1 MTATASHTNGVS
13 AHTDAESH
21 DRSAYFESMYRDN
34 ADPYE
39 LRNRWYEQ
47 RKRAVLMAALPRQR
61 YARAFEPGC
70 GAAELTVELAAR
82 CDWLLASD
90 LSEGAIAAAS
100 QRTRHLANVHVDR
113 HGLPQDWPHSHGP
126 FDLIVLSEVGYF
138 LDGDAIQK
146 VAKCVADSLAADGTL
161 VACDWRP
168 DFKERVLATD
178 TVHAAL
184 ASLADLADLGMSRL
198 VRHEEDDFLLQIW
211 ARDSRSVA
219 QVGGIR

>member
-1 MTATASHTNGVS
+1 MTVTASQKDGVS
-13 AHTDAESH
+13 GEPNAESH
-21 DRSAYFESMYRDN
+21 DRSAYFDSMYRDN
-34 ADPYE
+34 TDPYE

-61 YARAFEPGC
+61 YRCAFEPGC

-90 LSEGAIAAAS
+90 FSQGAIAAAFE
-100 QRTRHLANVHVDR
+100 RTRHLANVRVDR

-138 LDGDAIQK
+138 LDGDAILK
-146 VAKCVADSLAADGTL
+146 VAKCVADSLAFDGTL

-168 DFKERVLATD
+168 DFKERALATD

-184 ASLADLADLGMSRL
+184 AGLADLGLSRL
-198 VRHEEDDFLLQIW
+198 LRHEEDDFLLQVW
-211 ARDSRSVA
+211 SRDGRSVA
-219 QVGGIR
+219 QLEGIR